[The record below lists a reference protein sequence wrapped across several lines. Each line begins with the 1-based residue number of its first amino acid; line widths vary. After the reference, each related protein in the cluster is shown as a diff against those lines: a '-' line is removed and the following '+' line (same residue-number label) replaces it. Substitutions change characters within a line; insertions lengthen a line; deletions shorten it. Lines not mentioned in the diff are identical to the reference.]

1 MRTRLLLLLV
11 LISSSIVYCQSEKV
25 IYSRIIY
32 DYVTKHKPPNID
44 YSNGMVL
51 VVLEKPKHMS
61 ILNAS
66 DFERFNKKYKN
77 LRLDTFEDFVSKNL
91 SSTHFEELNIHGI
104 KFVIF
109 NKDSIPSWKEICS
122 KFPNW
127 TYSIVE
133 FSKIGF
139 NDTKNQAMVYYG
151 YDSGTGVG
159 GGIYLIFEN
168 KGHKWRCK
176 RVIPAWAT

>member
-1 MRTRLLLLLV
+1 MRTRLLLLLG

-25 IYSRIIY
+25 IYSRIIS

-77 LRLDTFEDFVSKNL
+77 LRLDTFEDFVSK
-91 SSTHFEELNIHGI
+91 
-104 KFVIF
+104 
-109 NKDSIPSWKEICS
+109 
-122 KFPNW
+122 
-127 TYSIVE
+127 
-133 FSKIGF
+133 KIQF
-139 NDTKNQAMVYYG
+139 QAGKRFAVNSQIG
-151 YDSGTGVG
+151 
-159 GGIYLIFEN
+159 LIL
-168 KGHKWRCK
+168 
-176 RVIPAWAT
+176 